1 MIVFIVDRC
10 SFQPRL
16 STWIPDY
23 LAFSFCSSYVIML
36 SNMLLSLCVDDVTSV
51 VNRLLNSSTVHL
63 KSALNGMEAL
73 KRILE
78 EDLSANVVIC
88 SALEQQALIE
98 ETLRLGA
105 KDFIAKPIMTERIL
119 DALFKYC

>member
-1 MIVFIVDRC
+1 
-10 SFQPRL
+10 
-16 STWIPDY
+16 
-23 LAFSFCSSYVIML
+23 
-36 SNMLLSLCVDDVTSV
+36 
-51 VNRLLNSSTVHL
+51 
-63 KSALNGMEAL
+63 MEAL

-88 SALEQQALIE
+88 SALERQALIE

-119 DALFKYC
+119 DAPFKYC

>member
-1 MIVFIVDRC
+1 
-10 SFQPRL
+10 
-16 STWIPDY
+16 
-23 LAFSFCSSYVIML
+23 ML